1 MEWTHDTEDFSS
13 IFGKMCELTRNVER
27 DVSNGG
33 SGSSVDDWDH
43 NTWNPVLD
51 MLAEYRTGPTLLKLL
66 RDEEVGRVGITCH
79 FALDVITCA
88 VGG

>member
-13 IFGKMCELTRNVER
+13 IFAEMCELTSNVER

-43 NTWNPVLD
+43 NTWNPILD

>member
-13 IFGKMCELTRNVER
+13 MFGEMCELTRNVER
-27 DVSNGG
+27 DVSDGD

-43 NTWNPVLD
+43 NTWNPILD

-66 RDEEVGRVGITCH
+66 RDEEVGRVWVSRVT
-79 FALDVITCA
+79 LLST
-88 VGG
+88 